1 MCRGLLWTLVEIT
14 NCLQVKTI
22 DVFLTIVFRIGLL
35 LYLRLITIGMKQ
47 NTLIEHK
54 EVVVVCDL
62 ESGLVN
68 LSYNALATNDTKS

>member
-1 MCRGLLWTLVEIT
+1 MCWGLLWTLVEIT

-22 DVFLTIVFRIGLL
+22 GVFLTIVFRIGLL